1 MSLVI
6 MRTYWIGLKVS
17 YQFYIFFKKKKINLE
32 KLLELHK
39 QYESSFSIGKSISFN
54 LPYYGG
60 SLISMLDLL
69 ADWWSYDWG
78 FLDSHEKVLSEKAQ

>member
-1 MSLVI
+1 
-6 MRTYWIGLKVS
+6 MRAYLIGLWVS
-17 YQFYIFFKKKKINLE
+17 YQFYIFKEKINLE

-60 SLISMLDLL
+60 SLIFMLDLL